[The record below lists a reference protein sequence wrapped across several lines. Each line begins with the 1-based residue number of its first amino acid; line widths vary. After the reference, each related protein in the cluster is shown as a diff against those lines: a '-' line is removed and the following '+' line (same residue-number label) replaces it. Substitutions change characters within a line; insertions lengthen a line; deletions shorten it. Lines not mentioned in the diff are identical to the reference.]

1 MKTYNSFLFGALL
14 LMCAA
19 CSSSPA
25 AHYDDELCHD
35 LSVKIERGD
44 SLSQDDYR
52 SMILQNEAILVY
64 LIDRTKEVSSEPS
77 DEQPGSWR
85 HLLAEPEYLER
96 FGYMFTLGSALYQ
109 ADASGRLDSDNK
121 KLYDRLDRY
130 NRELADFSDNN

>member
-1 MKTYNSFLFGALL
+1 MKTLYTLLAGALL
-14 LMCAA
+14 LLCAA

-25 AHYDDELCHD
+25 ARYDGEMCHE

-44 SLSQDDYR
+44 SLSQADYR
-52 SMILQNEAILVY
+52 NMILQNEAILVY
-64 LIDRTKEVSSEPS
+64 LINRTKEVSSEPS
-77 DEQPGSWR
+77 DEQAGSWR

-109 ADASGRLDSDNK
+109 ADADGHLDSDNK